1 MMASTVLNA
10 HTNMNGLSGPIQLTK
25 LKLKIRINTPVISI
39 ALMLSKMNPFTRE
52 NSTPYPLPTPVEA
65 DNPRRSHRESQKQP
79 SLPYNGPLLL
89 QTERHTVNDNDR
101 IHHAQLAQSAELLS
115 SIFSGKLP
123 ADKQMELYFRA
134 HRNMGKRDRGFVAE
148 TVYGVIRDR
157 RFLEWGL
164 VRDSGAMPDERE
176 LVAAY
181 LMTNSGW
188 SVRTLGAKGFEEF
201 AKRASEKAR
210 GIVRRDLPFSLRN
223 SVPDWLG
230 ERLVAQYGEAAATEL
245 AQSLN
250 RPATLDLRV
259 NTIKATREQALER
272 LAAEEV
278 AMEPTPFSPVGLRR
292 NDRAPLFQTKTFQ
305 EGLVEVQDEGSQL
318 ISFLLEV
325 KRRDHVADFCA
336 GAGGKSLHLA
346 ALMENTGSLYAFDIS
361 ESRLANLKPRIIRA
375 GLDNLRMIHMA
386 DEHDPALNHLA
397 EKMDRVLV
405 DAPCS
410 GTGTLRRNP
419 DIKWRPFDLE
429 KVTATQIG
437 ILSAAANLVKPGG
450 RLVYATCSLL
460 REENEDV
467 VANFLHD
474 RPDFEV
480 VPANEVLARLKI
492 EIPDSLTSEGYLRL
506 SPNQHRTDGFCAAVL
521 SRKK

>member
-1 MMASTVLNA
+1 
-10 HTNMNGLSGPIQLTK
+10 
-25 LKLKIRINTPVISI
+25 
-39 ALMLSKMNPFTRE
+39 
-52 NSTPYPLPTPVEA
+52 
-65 DNPRRSHRESQKQP
+65 
-79 SLPYNGPLLL
+79 
-89 QTERHTVNDNDR
+89 
-101 IHHAQLAQSAELLS
+101 
-115 SIFSGKLP
+115 
-123 ADKQMELYFRA
+123 MELYFRA

-148 TVYGVIRDR
+148 TVYGIIRDR
-157 RFLEWGL
+157 RFLEWSL

-181 LMTNSGW
+181 LMTSSGW

-210 GIVRRDLPFSLRN
+210 EISRKDLPFSLRN

-230 ERLVAQYGEAAATEL
+230 ERLVSQYGETQATAL

-259 NTIKATREQALER
+259 NTIKATREVAMER
-272 LAAEEV
+272 LAAEGV
-278 AMEPTPFSPVGLRR
+278 VMEPTPFSPVGLRR
-292 NDRAPLFQTKTFQ
+292 NDRAPLFQTQTFQ
-305 EGLVEVQDEGSQL
+305 DGLVEVQDEGSQL
-318 ISFLLEV
+318 ISLLLEV

-375 GLDNLRMIHMA
+375 GLDNLRMVPMV
-386 DEHDPALNHLA
+386 DEHDPVLSKLA

-429 KVTATQIG
+429 RVTATQIS
-437 ILSAAANLVKPGG
+437 ILAAAANLVKPGG

-460 REENEDV
+460 REENEDI

-474 RPDFEV
+474 RPDFEII
-480 VPANEVLARLKI
+480 PASTVLARLKI
-492 EIPDSLTSEGYLRL
+492 EIPEGLTEQGLLRL
-506 SPNQHRTDGFCAAVL
+506 SPNQHQTDGFCAAIL
-521 SRKK
+521 GRKK

>member
-1 MMASTVLNA
+1 
-10 HTNMNGLSGPIQLTK
+10 MNDI
-25 LKLKIRINTPVISI
+25 
-39 ALMLSKMNPFTRE
+39 
-52 NSTPYPLPTPVEA
+52 
-65 DNPRRSHRESQKQP
+65 
-79 SLPYNGPLLL
+79 
-89 QTERHTVNDNDR
+89 DR
-101 IHHAQLAQSAELLS
+101 IHHAQLSQSAELLAA
-115 SIFSGKLP
+115 IFAGKLP

-148 TVYGVIRDR
+148 TVYGIIRDR

-176 LVAAY
+176 MVAAY
-181 LMTNSGW
+181 LMTNTGW
-188 SVRTLGAKGFEEF
+188 SVRSLAAKGFEEF
-201 AKRASEKAR
+201 AKRASDKAR
-210 GIVRRDLPFSLRN
+210 DIVRKDLPFSLRN

-230 ERLVAQYGEAAATEL
+230 DRLVSQYGETAATEL

-259 NTIKATREQALER
+259 NTIKATREQAMER
-272 LAAEEV
+272 LAGESV

-292 NDRAPLFQTKTFQ
+292 DDRAPLFQTQTFQ
-305 EGLVEVQDEGSQL
+305 EGWVEVQDEGSQL
-318 ISFLLEV
+318 ISLLLEV

-361 ESRLANLKPRIIRA
+361 ESRLSNLKPRIIRA
-375 GLDNLRMIHMA
+375 GLDNLRMVPMT
-386 DEHDPALNHLA
+386 DEHDPVLKRH
-397 EKMDRVLV
+397 EGKMDRVLV

-419 DIKWRPFDLE
+419 DIKWRPIDLE
-429 KVTATQIG
+429 RVANTQIS
-437 ILSAAANLVKPGG
+437 ILGAAADLVKPGG

-460 REENEDV
+460 REENEDII
-467 VANFLHD
+467 ANFLHD

-480 VPANEVLARLKI
+480 IPAGEVLARLKI
-492 EIPDSLTSEGYLRL
+492 EIPNSLTTEGYLRL
-506 SPNQHRTDGFCAAVL
+506 SPSQHRTDGFCAAIL
-521 SRKK
+521 GRKKIA

>member
-1 MMASTVLNA
+1 
-10 HTNMNGLSGPIQLTK
+10 
-25 LKLKIRINTPVISI
+25 
-39 ALMLSKMNPFTRE
+39 
-52 NSTPYPLPTPVEA
+52 
-65 DNPRRSHRESQKQP
+65 
-79 SLPYNGPLLL
+79 
-89 QTERHTVNDNDR
+89 
-101 IHHAQLAQSAELLS
+101 
-115 SIFSGKLP
+115 
-123 ADKQMELYFRA
+123 MELYFRA

-148 TVYGVIRDR
+148 TVYGIIRDR
-157 RFLEWGL
+157 RFLEWSL

-181 LMTNSGW
+181 LMTSSGW

-210 GIVRRDLPFSLRN
+210 EISRKDLPFSLRN

-230 ERLVAQYGEAAATEL
+230 ERLVSQYGETQATAL

-259 NTIKATREQALER
+259 NTIKATREVAMER
-272 LAAEEV
+272 LVAEGV
-278 AMEPTPFSPVGLRR
+278 VMEPTPFSPVGLRR
-292 NDRAPLFQTKTFQ
+292 NDRAPLFQTQTFQ
-305 EGLVEVQDEGSQL
+305 DGLVEVQDEGSQL
-318 ISFLLEV
+318 ISLLLEV

-336 GAGGKSLHLA
+336 GAGGKSLHLS

-375 GLDNLRMIHMA
+375 GLDNLRRVPMV
-386 DEHDPALNHLA
+386 DEHDPVLSKLA

-429 KVTATQIG
+429 RVTATQIS
-437 ILSAAANLVKPGG
+437 ILAAAANLVKPGG

-460 REENEDV
+460 REENEDI

-474 RPDFEV
+474 RQDFEII
-480 VPANEVLARLKI
+480 PASTVLARLKI
-492 EIPDSLTSEGYLRL
+492 EIPEGLTEQGLLRL
-506 SPNQHRTDGFCAAVL
+506 SPNQHQTDGFCAAIL
-521 SRKK
+521 GRKK